1 MIKTCGEEFFVSS
14 DLGGLGT
21 GEGCFT
27 GFFTGDLTLG
37 GGFSWDCSFCTT
49 LMSTSIGG
57 AISFWMGLS
66 GSRSRGFLMGEVFVL
81 AVLDMDMYPEV

>member
-1 MIKTCGEEFFVSS
+1 MSS

-27 GFFTGDLTLG
+27 GFLTGDLTFG
-37 GGFSWDCSFCTT
+37 GGFGWDCSFCTT